1 MPRSSRGIRSP
12 AMPWRGMKISSIWR
26 PTRSFSR
33 LPAPAAG
40 VLKEIMFTDGA
51 TVTSGQVLATI
62 EPGAPAIVAAPSGAD
77 TSAKAAARPDAAA
90 AKLSPAAKRVVE
102 ENKVDPKAV
111 TGSGR
116 DGRVSKSDV
125 VNYLSAKDPASPPAP
140 KAGAP
145 VPNARGTRA
154 EQRVPMTRL
163 RARIAERMVQAQAT
177 QALLTSFNEVDLK
190 AVNEMRARYKD
201 QFEKQHGVKL
211 GFMSFFA
218 KACVEALKK
227 FPSVNASVD
236 GNDIVY
242 HEYFDIGVAVSTD
255 RGLIVPVLR
264 DADLQSFADIEKS
277 IANFAGRA
285 RAGTITMEE
294 LTGGTFTIT
303 NGGVFGSLL
312 STPIVN
318 SPQSAILGMH
328 KIQDRAVV
336 IDGQVVVRPMMYIA
350 LTYDHRHHRR
360 PRSGAI
366 PGDRQAVPRGSGAH
380 GARRMSEFYDVIVIG
395 AGPAGYPAA
404 IRAGQNKL
412 KVACVDEWKN
422 FDGTYA
428 FGGTCLNAGC
438 IPSKAL
444 LESSELFQRAKDEF
458 SVHGIK
464 VGDVKLDLATM
475 QKRRASIVKTMTG
488 GITALF
494 KANGVVGIQ
503 GHGRLLPGN
512 KVLVTGRTAPRKL

>member
-1 MPRSSRGIRSP
+1 MTIEVRVPQLPESVADATLVSWHKKPGDAVARDENLVDLETD
-12 AMPWRGMKISSIWR
+12 KVV
-26 PTRSFSR
+26 
-33 LPAPAAG
+33 LEVPAPVAG
-40 VLKEIMFTDGA
+40 VLKEIKLSDGT
-51 TVTSGQVLATI
+51 TVTSGQVLAII
-62 EPGAPAIVAAPSGAD
+62 EEGATALPGASAPAIMTASSGAAMTAAD
-77 TSAKAAARPDAAA
+77 AVKPDAAAARPDGAG

-125 VNYLSAKDPASPPAP
+125 VNYLSAKDAAPAP
-140 KAGAP
+140 TKAPAAP
-145 VPNARGTRA
+145 TSPSARAGRA
-154 EQRVPMTRL
+154 DQRVPMTRL
-163 RARIAERMVQAQAT
+163 RARIAERMIQAQAT

-190 AVNEMRARYKD
+190 AVNELRARYKD

-227 FPSVNASVD
+227 FPAVNASVE

-242 HEYFDIGVAVSTD
+242 HEYFDVGVAVSTD

-264 DADLQSFADIEKS
+264 DVDLQSFAEIEKS

-336 IDGQVVVRPMMYIA
+336 IEGQVVVRPMMYIA
-350 LTYDHRHHRR
+350 LTYDHRIIDGRE
-360 PRSGAI
+360 
-366 PGDRQAVPRGSGAH
+366 AVQ
-380 GARRMSEFYDVIVIG
+380 F
-395 AGPAGYPAA
+395 
-404 IRAGQNKL
+404 
-412 KVACVDEWKN
+412 
-422 FDGTYA
+422 
-428 FGGTCLNAGC
+428 
-438 IPSKAL
+438 
-444 LESSELFQRAKDEF
+444 
-458 SVHGIK
+458 
-464 VGDVKLDLATM
+464 
-475 QKRRASIVKTMTG
+475 
-488 GITALF
+488 
-494 KANGVVGIQ
+494 
-503 GHGRLLPGN
+503 
-512 KVLVTGRTAPRKL
+512 LVTVKQCLEDPARMVLGI